1 MLEMVVVC
9 ALLAGSFGFSMG
21 VLAGW
26 VLCRVMVHYQMIGS
40 HVQSDWKSST
50 SEEEV
55 QQTTVRW
62 ASASS
67 SQEREHG
74 QPVVIVDGPCAEK
87 YHRPSCD
94 VLHKFRSRLKTFKP
108 CLVCLSPDSGRK
120 R

>member
-9 ALLAGSFGFSMG
+9 ALLAGSFVFSMG

-62 ASASS
+62 FAGTRTRSACGD
-67 SQEREHG
+67 RG
-74 QPVVIVDGPCAEK
+74 WA
-87 YHRPSCD
+87 
-94 VLHKFRSRLKTFKP
+94 
-108 CLVCLSPDSGRK
+108 VC
-120 R
+120 